1 MTTGRDL
8 AVQSGSSARERI
20 LDAATR
26 LFSERGVRAVGV
38 ARVISEAGVAKATLY
53 AHFPS
58 KDDLVRA
65 YLARQADRTE
75 QEIKAL
81 EREGVGGVQLIRAV
95 FNLAARAAAQDRY
108 AGCCFI
114 TATAEHLE
122 DAAGVAQVLADQ
134 RASLRA
140 RFVRCIDDDDP
151 HRRDRTARQL
161 VALLDGAKVASLED
175 GSAAF
180 DAVVP
185 LIGALAA
192 PSRAGAAG
200 GRAQS

>member
-1 MTTGRDL
+1 MTTGHDL
-8 AVQSGSSARERI
+8 AVQSGPSAHERI

-26 LFSERGVRAVGV
+26 LFSEHGVRAVGV

-58 KDDLVRA
+58 KGDLVQA
-65 YLARQADRTE
+65 YLARQADRAE
-75 QEIKAL
+75 REIDAL
-81 EREGVGGVQLIRAV
+81 EQEGVGGVQLIRAV
-95 FNLAARAAAQDRY
+95 FDLAARAAAQDGY

-114 TATAEHLE
+114 AATAEHLE

-134 RASLRA
+134 RASLRG
-140 RFVRCIDDDDP
+140 RFVRCLDDDDP

-175 GSAAF
+175 GAAAF

-185 LIGALAA
+185 LIDVLVA
-192 PSRAGAAG
+192 PSQTRAVG

>member
-26 LFSERGVRAVGV
+26 LFSECGVRAVGV

-75 QEIKAL
+75 QDIKAL

-95 FNLAARAAAQDRY
+95 FSLAARAAAQDRY
-108 AGCCFI
+108 SGCCFI
-114 TATAEHLE
+114 AATAEHLE
-122 DAAGVAQVLADQ
+122 GAAGVAQVLADQ

-175 GSAAF
+175 GAAAF

-185 LIGALAA
+185 LIDALAT
-192 PSRAGAAG
+192 PPRAGDAR